1 MEHKLGMN
9 CMASGS
15 VLIRIRLDKGGYVP
29 GEKIRIW
36 ASIDNQSG
44 AMLKSTQAVLTEVSQ
59 RTPQLAHPQCTIYVV
74 YLHIIR
80 RNKPEALVLKNIAD
94 KIKIS

>member
-9 CMASGS
+9 CMASGT

-29 GEKIRIW
+29 GEKIHIW

-44 AMLKSTQAVLTEVSQ
+44 AIIKSSQAVLTEVSIQ
-59 RTPQLAHPQCTIYVV
+59 YSILRD
-74 YLHIIR
+74 
-80 RNKPEALVLKNIAD
+80 KNC
-94 KIKIS
+94 ISAFSWINHDIFTF

>member
-9 CMASGS
+9 CMASGT

-29 GEKIRIW
+29 GEKIHIW

-44 AMLKSTQAVLTEVSQ
+44 ALIKSTQAVLTEVSASEFPPIFRCSVQ
-59 RTPQLAHPQCTIYVV
+59 
-74 YLHIIR
+74 IIR
-80 RNKPEALVLKNIAD
+80 D
-94 KIKIS
+94 